1 MMMVA
6 SVQSIDIS
14 ARYVSLSSGAIV
26 PAASASIINGSMLGK
41 SGQITTAVTFGS
53 FEAVR

>member
-1 MMMVA
+1 MVA